1 MGGWLQGAVQ
11 EMARSLASSLWQ
23 QLGPASLPVAKVS
36 HAMAH
41 TAMPLCGPKMRVL
54 VSCACLLGITTM
66 AEAMLLM
73 AQVLATHT
81 PTTT

>member
-1 MGGWLQGAVQ
+1 MGAWLQGAVQ

-36 HAMAH
+36 
-41 TAMPLCGPKMRVL
+41 TQWLTLQCRKMRVL
-54 VSCACLLGITTM
+54 VTCACLPGITTM
-66 AEAMLLM
+66 AAAMLLM